1 MFRILTVLSIVVGLV
16 GCWTPG
22 SIYEGIPKHTEKFAS
37 GTSFFVEK
45 TEPRLEA
52 ALKQSL
58 REMGFVVKEKAD
70 NADFVIA
77 AKVTSWEFNDAGFSG
92 FRDRDDM
99 TLVIT
104 VSDRKTKF
112 IRARSNVVVRSDFG
126 IIRKYVETL

>member
-1 MFRILTVLSIVVGLV
+1 MFRILTILSIAIGIA

-22 SIYEGIPKHTEKFAS
+22 AIYEGIPKHTEKFAS

-45 TEPRLEA
+45 TEPRVET

-58 REMGFVVKEKAD
+58 RERGFAVKEKAEE
-70 NADFVIA
+70 ADFVIA

>member
-58 REMGFVVKEKAD
+58 RERGFVVKEKAD

>member
-1 MFRILTVLSIVVGLV
+1 MFRILTALSIAIGLA

-22 SIYEGIPKHTEKFAS
+22 SIHDGIPKHTEKFAS

-45 TEPRLEA
+45 TEPRVET

-58 REMGFVVKEKAD
+58 RERGFAVREKVD
-70 NADFVIA
+70 DADFVIA

-99 TLVIT
+99 TLLII

-112 IRARSNVVVRSDFG
+112 IRARTNVSVRSDFG

>member
-104 VSDRKTKF
+104 VSDRKTKV

>member
-1 MFRILTVLSIVVGLV
+1 MFRILTVLSIAIGLA

-45 TEPRLEA
+45 TEPRVEA

-58 REMGFVVKEKAD
+58 RERGFAVKYKLD
-70 NADFVIA
+70 DADFVIA

-112 IRARSNVVVRSDFG
+112 VRARSNVVVRSDFG

>member
-58 REMGFVVKEKAD
+58 RERGFVVKEKAD
-70 NADFVIA
+70 DADFIIA

>member
-1 MFRILTVLSIVVGLV
+1 MLRVLTVIAIAIGLV

-22 SIYEGIPKHTEKFAS
+22 SIRDGIPKHTEKFPA

-45 TEPRLEA
+45 TEPRVET

-58 REMGFVVKEKAD
+58 REREFVVKEKKD
-70 NADFVIA
+70 DADFIITVN
-77 AKVTSWEFNDAGFSG
+77 VTRWEFNDAGFSG

-104 VSDRKTKF
+104 VSDRTTKF
-112 IRARSNVVVRSDFG
+112 IRARSTVVVKSDFG
-126 IIRKYVETL
+126 IIRKYVDTL

>member
-22 SIYEGIPKHTEKFAS
+22 SIYEGIPKHTEKFVS

-58 REMGFVVKEKAD
+58 RERGFVVKEKAD

>member
-1 MFRILTVLSIVVGLV
+1 MFRILTILSIAIGIA

-22 SIYEGIPKHTEKFAS
+22 AIYEDIPKHTEKFAS

-45 TEPRLEA
+45 TEPRVET

-58 REMGFVVKEKAD
+58 RERGFAVKEKAEE
-70 NADFVIA
+70 ADFVIA

>member
-1 MFRILTVLSIVVGLV
+1 MLRILTILSTAIGIA

-22 SIYEGIPKHTEKFAS
+22 AIYEGIPKHTEKFAS

-45 TEPRLEA
+45 TEPRVET

-58 REMGFVVKEKAD
+58 RERGFAVKEKAEE
-70 NADFVIA
+70 ADFVIA

>member
-1 MFRILTVLSIVVGLV
+1 MFRILTVFSIAIGLT

-45 TEPRLEA
+45 TEPRVET

-58 REMGFVVKEKAD
+58 RERGFAVKEKVD
-70 NADFVIA
+70 DADFVIV
-77 AKVTSWEFNDAGFSG
+77 AKVTSWEFNNAGFSG
-92 FRDRDDM
+92 FRARDDM
-99 TLVIT
+99 TLAIT

>member
-22 SIYEGIPKHTEKFAS
+22 SIYEGIPKHTGKFAS

>member
-1 MFRILTVLSIVVGLV
+1 MFRILTVLSIAIGIA
-16 GCWTPG
+16 GCLTPG
-22 SIYEGIPKHTEKFAS
+22 AIYEGIPKHTEKFAP

-45 TEPRLEA
+45 TEPRVET

-58 REMGFVVKEKAD
+58 RERGFAVKDKAD
-70 NADFVIA
+70 DADFVIA

-126 IIRKYVETL
+126 IIRKYVDTL

>member
-1 MFRILTVLSIVVGLV
+1 MFRILTILSIAIGIA
-16 GCWTPG
+16 GCWMPG
-22 SIYEGIPKHTEKFAS
+22 AIYEGIPKHTEKFAS

-45 TEPRLEA
+45 TEPRVET

-58 REMGFVVKEKAD
+58 RERGFAVKEKAEE
-70 NADFVIA
+70 ADFVIA

>member
-1 MFRILTVLSIVVGLV
+1 MLRILTILSIAIGIA

-22 SIYEGIPKHTEKFAS
+22 AIYEGIPKHTEKFAS

-45 TEPRLEA
+45 TEPRVET

-58 REMGFVVKEKAD
+58 RERGFAVKEKAEE
-70 NADFVIA
+70 ADFVIA

>member
-58 REMGFVVKEKAD
+58 RERGFVVKEKAD

-77 AKVTSWEFNDAGFSG
+77 AKVTGFSG

>member
-1 MFRILTVLSIVVGLV
+1 MFRILTVLSIAIGIV
-16 GCWTPG
+16 GCLTPG

-45 TEPRLEA
+45 TEPRVET

-58 REMGFVVKEKAD
+58 RERGFAVKEKAD
-70 NADFVIA
+70 DADFVIA

-112 IRARSNVVVRSDFG
+112 IRARSNVVVRSDFR

>member
-1 MFRILTVLSIVVGLV
+1 M
-16 GCWTPG
+16 
-22 SIYEGIPKHTEKFAS
+22 
-37 GTSFFVEK
+37 
-45 TEPRLEA
+45 
-52 ALKQSL
+52 KQSL
-58 REMGFVVKEKAD
+58 RERGFVVKEKAD
-70 NADFVIA
+70 DADFIIA